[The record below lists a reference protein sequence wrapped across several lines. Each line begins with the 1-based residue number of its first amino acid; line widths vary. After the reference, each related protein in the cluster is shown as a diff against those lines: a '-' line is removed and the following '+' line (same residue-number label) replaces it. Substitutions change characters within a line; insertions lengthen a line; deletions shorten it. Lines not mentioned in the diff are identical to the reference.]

1 MSLTINIQKIP
12 KGIYSQITERV
23 RLGLFK
29 NETEVIEEALK
40 KTFAEESRD
49 FLRTMIKNAGISKRS
64 MLQEWKKLR
73 K

>member
-1 MSLTINIQKIP
+1 MNLTINVQRIP

-29 NETEVIEEALK
+29 NETEVIERALE

-49 FLRTMIKNAGISKRS
+49 FLRTMIKNAGITERS
-64 MLQEWKKLR
+64 LLQEWKKLR